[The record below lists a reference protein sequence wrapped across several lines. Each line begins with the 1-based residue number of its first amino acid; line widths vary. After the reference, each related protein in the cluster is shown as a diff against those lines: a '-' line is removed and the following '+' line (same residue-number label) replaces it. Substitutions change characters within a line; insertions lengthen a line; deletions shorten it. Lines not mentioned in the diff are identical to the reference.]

1 MRVRHA
7 VLFGALG
14 LALLSREGIAKNP
27 AVRVALVA
35 CAEGKSERVPLRSTD
50 RAPGASGAARLER
63 KGGTTTI
70 EVDVN
75 SIEPASLFGGDYN
88 TYVLWVVPPRG
99 PAENGGELILD
110 GDHAN
115 VVAST
120 PSAEVGIL
128 VTAEPHFLV
137 TKPSAFVVLTNEPPA
152 NSRIV
157 EQPIIEGIYN
167 FHRSTLDDV
176 KEAKGEVHTEIRQ
189 AFTAVRLAQRVG
201 AAALASE
208 EFIKAQHA
216 LDETLKS
223 WKNRNDRI
231 EIAAQARE
239 TVRLAVI
246 AQRLAEDR
254 AFHATRVGTEGLGGG
269 KGEVE
274 GRDLRAAGLDR
285 R

>member
-1 MRVRHA
+1 MRIRHA

-14 LALLSREGIAKNP
+14 LALLGREGVAKNST
-27 AVRVALVA
+27 VRVAMVA

-63 KGGTTTI
+63 KGGTTRI

-99 PAENGGELILD
+99 PAENVGELILED
-110 GDHAN
+110 DHAR

-120 PSAEVGIL
+120 PSDEVGIL

-137 TKPSAFVVLTNEPPA
+137 TTPSAFVVLANEQTT
-152 NSRIV
+152 NSRII
-157 EQPIIEGIYN
+157 EQPIVEGIYN
-167 FHRSTLDDV
+167 FHRSTLDDL
-176 KEAKGEVHTEIRQ
+176 KEAKGKVHTEVRQ
-189 AFTAVRLAQRVG
+189 AFTAVRLAQRAG
-201 AAALASE
+201 AATLASE
-208 EFIKAQHA
+208 EFLKARRA
-216 LDETLKS
+216 LDETVKS

-254 AFHATRVGTEGLGGG
+254 AFHATRVGTEGVGGG

-274 GRDLRAAGLDR
+274 GRDLRATD
-285 R
+285 

>member
-1 MRVRHA
+1 MRIRHA

-14 LALLSREGIAKNP
+14 LALLGREGVAKNP

-35 CAEGKSERVPLRSTD
+35 CAEGKSEQVPLRSTD

-99 PAENGGELILD
+99 PAENRGELILD
-110 GDHAN
+110 GDHGH

-120 PSAEVGIL
+120 TSPEAAIL

-152 NSRIV
+152 NSRFV

-167 FHRSTLDDV
+167 FHRSTLDDL
-176 KEAKGEVHTEIRQ
+176 KEA
-189 AFTAVRLAQRVG
+189 
-201 AAALASE
+201 
-208 EFIKAQHA
+208 
-216 LDETLKS
+216 
-223 WKNRNDRI
+223 
-231 EIAAQARE
+231 
-239 TVRLAVI
+239 
-246 AQRLAEDR
+246 
-254 AFHATRVGTEGLGGG
+254 
-269 KGEVE
+269 
-274 GRDLRAAGLDR
+274 
-285 R
+285 